1 MDFFVARM
9 QVVLFGQV
17 VLGKKVQVAAELSNQ
32 LADLFDEEPILL
44 PVPDDVPAEIPRIIL
59 RSKDGKHSSNIS
71 FNRAEFVYTEKDKLS
86 RELQGI
92 REEFLTSIGNF
103 AKVLIK
109 SRVIVKVSRLGSI
122 TELVTF
128 TEDDPIEIIQRNFL
142 RTEDLGE
149 LSQID
154 LGLLAKMTWDN
165 IKVNRW
171 HRFRAGTAEMS
182 PEGKPCVNFV
192 VDINT
197 VPEIEYDFDLEGI
210 TGFYSRVYT
219 NIGSNL
225 SDILRK

>member
-44 PVPDDVPAEIPRIIL
+44 PVPDDAPAEIPRIIL
-59 RSKDGKHSSNIS
+59 RSKDGKHSSNI
-71 FNRAEFVYTEKDKLS
+71 NLNGVGFVYTEKDKLS
-86 RELQGI
+86 RKLQGI
-92 REEFLTSIGNF
+92 REEFLTSVGNF
-103 AKVLIK
+103 TKVLIK

-122 TELVTF
+122 TELVAF
-128 TEDDPIEIIQRNFL
+128 TEDDPIEVIQRNFL

-165 IKVNRW
+165 VKVNRW
-171 HRFRAGTAEMS
+171 HRFTARTAETS

-197 VPEIEYDFDLEGI
+197 VTDIEYDFGVEGI

-219 NIGSNL
+219 NIESNL